1 MHIDGLRDEVF
12 WYTSSF
18 WQIDFCHVSVTSL
31 FLTSLR
37 LVFPLST
44 RRQSLYTDINRSQKT
59 IFFVFS
65 RSEEIPQVHED
76 RETMK
81 KGKSVQIARPVR
93 KIITSPRE
101 TETGDDPLLAQI
113 QEKSAKVSWT

>member
-1 MHIDGLRDEVF
+1 MKCSDTRLHFDKLIFATWV
-12 WYTSSF
+12 SPVSF
-18 WQIDFCHVSVTSL
+18 S
-31 FLTSLR
+31 
-37 LVFPLST
+37 PLSVLSSH
-44 RRQSLYTDINRSQKT
+44 SLLVVSPYIDINRTQKP
-59 IFFVFS
+59 IFCVFS
-65 RSEEIPQVHED
+65 LSEEILQVHED

-93 KIITSPRE
+93 KIITTPRE